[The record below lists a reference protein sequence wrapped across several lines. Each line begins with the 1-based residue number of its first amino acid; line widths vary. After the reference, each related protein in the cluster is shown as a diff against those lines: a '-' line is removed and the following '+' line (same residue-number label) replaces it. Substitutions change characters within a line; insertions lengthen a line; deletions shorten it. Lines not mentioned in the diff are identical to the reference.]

1 MDRSQAETDLSFEEA
16 YNRLEEVVR
25 RLEEE
30 ALPLE
35 EALALYER
43 GIDLARHCQALLD
56 RTELRITQLIEEGN
70 EIHEEPFEPESGG
83 GR

>member
-1 MDRSQAETDLSFEEA
+1 MDRPQVEENLSFEEA
-16 YNRLEEVVR
+16 YNRLEQVVR

-35 EALALYER
+35 EALALYEQ
-43 GIDLARHCQALLD
+43 GIALARHCQALLD

-70 EIHEEPFEPESGG
+70 ELREEPFEAEL
-83 GR
+83 